1 MCVFLSILS
10 EVLNDR
16 DNCPLVYN
24 TDQRDTDLDGV
35 GDQCDNC
42 PLLHNPDQVL
52 EKIKSFQT
60 FFSSDLPPKP
70 CQMNLLICL
79 WTYLLYL
86 NKCIW
91 ANFKVRFGLP
101 PVYFKLFVI
110 ICCLQFISYSK
121 KTPSPINQLLLVTII
136 FKNSSLNAAATG

>member
-1 MCVFLSILS
+1 MKLNLPKHSLDVYYLSGYVHKKKFFFKISLKAVYVCVFLSILS

-52 EKIKSFQT
+52 EKIKFSNI
-60 FFSSDLPPKP
+60 FFFWLTPKTLSDESTNLF
-70 CQMNLLICL
+70 MNIP
-79 WTYLLYL
+79 
-86 NKCIW
+86 
-91 ANFKVRFGLP
+91 F
-101 PVYFKLFVI
+101 
-110 ICCLQFISYSK
+110 
-121 KTPSPINQLLLVTII
+121 I
-136 FKNSSLNAAATG
+136 FK

>member
-1 MCVFLSILS
+1 MKLNLPKHSLDVYYLSGYVHKKKIFLKISLKAVYVCVFLSILS

-60 FFSSDLPPKP
+60 FFSSGLPPKP

-79 WTYLLYL
+79 
-86 NKCIW
+86 
-91 ANFKVRFGLP
+91 
-101 PVYFKLFVI
+101 
-110 ICCLQFISYSK
+110 
-121 KTPSPINQLLLVTII
+121 
-136 FKNSSLNAAATG
+136 